1 MNYALLLERRE
12 PSLTRA
18 DTLKDENIFFVGK
31 NLSFGA
37 VRCKLTSPNRVENLE
52 GKASTYLCTGEGQ
65 PGKANQEKGRVD
77 LQNHVAT
84 KGSVGGRFW
93 KPLLERGVGEDF

>member
-1 MNYALLLERRE
+1 MNYALFLERRE
-12 PSLTRA
+12 PSLTHA
-18 DTLKDENIFFVGK
+18 DTLKDENIFFVGEMYHLGQSGA
-31 NLSFGA
+31 NLLPLTEWRTCRGRPVPTHALGRGSVG
-37 VRCKLTSPNRVENLE
+37 KLYR
-52 GKASTYLCTGEGQ
+52 
-65 PGKANQEKGRVD
+65 EKGTVD